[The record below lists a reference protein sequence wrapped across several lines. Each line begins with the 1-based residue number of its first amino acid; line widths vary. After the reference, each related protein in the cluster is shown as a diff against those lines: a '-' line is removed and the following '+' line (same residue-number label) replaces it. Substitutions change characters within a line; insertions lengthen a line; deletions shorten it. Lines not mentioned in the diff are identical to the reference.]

1 MLHSAF
7 QKIKIPAIKI
17 MEPNAMLKQVPQFVN
32 QMLVNL
38 IYVILKM
45 EFHVSIIIL
54 DGILPMIK

>member
-17 MEPNAMLKQVPQFVN
+17 MEPNAMLKQAQQFVN
-32 QMLVNL
+32 PMLVNL

-45 EFHVSIIIL
+45 DLHVSTIIL
-54 DGILPMIK
+54 DGI

>member
-1 MLHSAF
+1 
-7 QKIKIPAIKI
+7 

-32 QMLVNL
+32 PMLVNL

-45 EFHVSIIIL
+45 ELHVSIIIL

>member
-1 MLHSAF
+1 MLHNAF
-7 QKIKIPAIKI
+7 QRIKILAIKI
-17 MEPNAMLKQVPQFVN
+17 MEPNAMLKQAPQFVN
-32 QMLVNL
+32 PMLVNL